1 MKFILIST
9 TITLLSVSVL
19 CAASTTDLEAPNDS
33 NNAEN
38 GSEIGSNTLVDRLSS
53 VSLASVHDSGLRRP
67 LIQSMRIRGIPGF
80 RSSRSECITWTAPT
94 AFFFTLLALVAWMLV
109 ELL

>member
-9 TITLLSVSVL
+9 TIALLSVSVL
-19 CAASTTDLEAPNDS
+19 CATSTTDLEAPNDS
-33 NNAEN
+33 TNAEN
-38 GSEIGSNTLVDRLSS
+38 GSEIGSNTSVDRLSS
-53 VSLASVHDSGLRRP
+53 VSLASVHDPGLHRP
-67 LIQSMRIRGIPGF
+67 LIQSVRIRGIGF

>member
-1 MKFILIST
+1 M
-9 TITLLSVSVL
+9 
-19 CAASTTDLEAPNDS
+19 CAANITDLEAPNDS
-33 NNAEN
+33 INAEN

-53 VSLASVHDSGLRRP
+53 VSLASVHDSGLHRP
-67 LIQSMRIRGIPGF
+67 LIQSMRIPGF